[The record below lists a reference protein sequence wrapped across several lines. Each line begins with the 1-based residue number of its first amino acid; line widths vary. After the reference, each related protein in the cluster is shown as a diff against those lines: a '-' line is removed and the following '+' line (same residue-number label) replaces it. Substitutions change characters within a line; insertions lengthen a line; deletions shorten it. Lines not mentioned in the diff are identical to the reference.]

1 MTMRVLI
8 SISFGFSD
16 LRRGQNEAAR
26 TLCKT
31 SQCSLIT
38 YGYSVASGFV
48 GTRAALTKIAL
59 ALAVRSS
66 SARLTRPQEP
76 RPAHQR

>member
-1 MTMRVLI
+1 MIIAHADDDASVDFQSRLDSV
-8 SISFGFSD
+8 SFGFSD
-16 LRRGQNEAAR
+16 LRRGQNEAER

-31 SQCSLIT
+31 SQCPLIT
-38 YGYSVASGFV
+38 YGDSVASGFV

-66 SARLTRPQEP
+66 SAR
-76 RPAHQR
+76 A